1 MIDGDRLSEVAALI
15 TLADDTKPVIESV
28 VHNFKKYNDSWGKIT
43 VNISDKNFNERKAFL
58 QLLPISPD
66 SNMLVLHTLR
76 LFRS

>member
-1 MIDGDRLSEVAALI
+1 MIDGDRLSEIAALI

-43 VNISDKNFNERKAFL
+43 VNMSDKNFNERKAFL
-58 QLLPISPD
+58 ELLPISPA

-76 LFRS
+76 LLRS